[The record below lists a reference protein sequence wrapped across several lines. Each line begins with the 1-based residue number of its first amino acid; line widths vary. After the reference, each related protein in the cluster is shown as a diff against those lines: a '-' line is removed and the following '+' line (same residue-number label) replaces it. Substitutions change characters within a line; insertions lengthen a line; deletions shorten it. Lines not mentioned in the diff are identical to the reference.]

1 MSESFELYVIIMSHQ
16 NALGYFI
23 LKQVKKEENRIK
35 KSATKGRHQL
45 DKGGRQSK

>member
-1 MSESFELYVIIMSHQ
+1 MSHQ
-16 NALGYFI
+16 NTLGYFI